1 MDIPNGMALGHG
13 IRGAPTVLQRP
24 CSLCSACWSAH
35 GWRQFGQL
43 VRSKRLHG
51 GQRFWKGGGGKGIGF
66 DKMDVFFPCIL
77 IYGYDRYVQISWI
90 CCYLWTVFV
99 LCWSH
104 LDLVTLMVKLFEL
117 VVWIDPATTNYTH
130 VVSGGFQVSTTFVD
144 TMFNSCSGRRAKLSM
159 FLISDYCVLC
169 FRFFVVFQFE
179 QWK

>member
-1 MDIPNGMALGHG
+1 M
-13 IRGAPTVLQRP
+13 
-24 CSLCSACWSAH
+24 
-35 GWRQFGQL
+35 GWRWAMGSAELLRCSKGHAAYVPL
-43 VRSKRLHG
+43 VGAHMDGDNLGNSWEVNGFMG
-51 GQRFWKGGGGKGIGF
+51 GSGFEKGGGKGIGF

-90 CCYLWTVFV
+90 YGYLWTVFV

-104 LDLVTLMVKLFEL
+104 LDLVTLMVKLLKL